1 MLKFKKGKYLN
12 GTKKTP
18 RSDMNGTPVLIIYE
32 QARINNKRLTPLHGS
47 TPALIFLSKIF

>member
-47 TPALIFLSKIF
+47 TPALIFLSKNF